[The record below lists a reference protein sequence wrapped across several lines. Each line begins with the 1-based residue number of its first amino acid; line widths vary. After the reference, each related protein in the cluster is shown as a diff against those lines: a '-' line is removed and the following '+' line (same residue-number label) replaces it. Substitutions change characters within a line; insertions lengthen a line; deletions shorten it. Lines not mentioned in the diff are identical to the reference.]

1 MKKGIT
7 ALAIVSLST
16 VMTSFPA
23 YAFDWP
29 PKEYDMPRTV
39 LTVDLL
45 GQSLSGLAGSI
56 RAIANTG
63 LMILGIW
70 LSVCLIGGIFNKY
83 VMSRIRLREGV
94 EKRELQRVIRAV
106 DRAENMESIVNDR
119 VAEMEVSAMARQRY
133 RELHPRAD
141 IEERIYQ
148 RELAYNADLEYQALH
163 PRNGIEKRIRQK
175 EISYHADLEY
185 QELHPREGIEKR
197 IRQREITN
205 DADWEYRELHPEADV
220 ENAVYRKEVAREAN
234 LAYQERHPEM
244 FRVRPHRRHR
254 P

>member
-1 MKKGIT
+1 MNKKGII
-7 ALAIVSLST
+7 LAIVFTLN
-16 VMTSFPA
+16 TSFPA
-23 YAFDWP
+23 YAFEWP
-29 PKEYDMPRTV
+29 PEKYDMPRTV
-39 LTVDLL
+39 LTVDLV

-83 VMSRIRLREGV
+83 VMSRIRLKEGV
-94 EKRELQRVIRAV
+94 EKREFQRVIKAA

-119 VAEMEVSAMARQRY
+119 VAEMEVSAMARQKY

-163 PRNGIEKRIRQK
+163 PR
-175 EISYHADLEY
+175 A
-185 QELHPREGIEKR
+185 GIEKR
-197 IRQREITN
+197 IRQREIAN
-205 DADWEYRELHPEADV
+205 AADWEYRDLYPEADV
-220 ENAVYRKEVAREAN
+220 DNAVYRKEVAHDAN
-234 LAYQERHPEM
+234 LVYQERHPEA
-244 FRVRPHRRHR
+244 FKVRPHRRYR
-254 P
+254 